1 MDNPKGTTR
10 FLDPLVH
17 GDYPPSMK
25 LNVGERLPNF
35 TKEEQKMVNGSYDFV
50 GVNYYTSRYVQATK
64 LTSSEPANYTNDQRL
79 TKLTEKN
86 GVPIG
91 EQAGGFDQIY
101 VYPVGLLKVLEHM
114 KLAYKNPKIF
124 ITENGYPDKRNDS
137 IPIKTALQ
145 DDKRIMVLQEHLYYI
160 KNSISKGVN
169 IKGYFVWSIV
179 DGMEMNSA
187 YTIRFGLCYVDYL
200 DNYKHYPK
208 KSITWYRKLITNET
222 SG

>member
-1 MDNPKGTTR
+1 
-10 FLDPLVH
+10 
-17 GDYPPSMK
+17 MK

-64 LTSSEPANYTNDQRL
+64 LTGNESTSPSYSNDQQL
-79 TKLTEKN
+79 TMLTEKN

-101 VYPVGLLKVLEHM
+101 VYPVGLLKVLQHM

-160 KNSISKGVN
+160 KNAISKGVN
-169 IKGYFVWSIV
+169 VKGYFVWSIV
-179 DGMEMNSA
+179 DGMEMSSA

-200 DNYKHYPK
+200 DNYKRYPK